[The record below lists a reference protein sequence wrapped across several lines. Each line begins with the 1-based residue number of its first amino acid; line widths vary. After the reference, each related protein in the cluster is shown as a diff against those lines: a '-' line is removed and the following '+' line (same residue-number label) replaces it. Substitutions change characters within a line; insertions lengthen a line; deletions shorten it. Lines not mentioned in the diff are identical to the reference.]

1 MRKIQFILLLALL
14 AITGQVGAQITPT
27 TITDGKFDP
36 GTIFYRIKFSTTNN
50 GDKYAVISEGDVKV
64 TSTASQGSLFAFVGD
79 AVNGYKMYEKN
90 STSKCVYLTE
100 TSSSSVDNVSYGESS
115 THDKWTLF
123 RRSSGYYVLYQTG
136 VYTTN
141 TSLPTTLNCPATNNT
156 EPLKTWSDNQ
166 AKNSDDNCRITFE
179 AVEMSLLYQ
188 YTFSQG
194 TVNQVVYGTIGS
206 AYPNATT
213 PAFCTITGSKPAGN
227 VAAGGTNTASFTAT
241 WNGPLE
247 YSSDLANAKWY
258 LMTLGYEKVS
268 DALGQQKQVFR
279 FKGTGSDITLP
290 TADYTFTY
298 SSKDQFAFVGNPLD
312 GFQVINR
319 SAGNP
324 RLVANANGTGNPSF
338 ANSPSSS
345 QSDRWDIYN
354 VTVGPASSITVPGD
368 KRFGLNL
375 HGNSAKKLNRNG
387 GNVKNVV
394 YWGDHDNGSTFT
406 VSQADLPDLTLNV
419 FDGKTYASLYVDYPV
434 QVTSENVKVYTGTVS
449 GNTLQM
455 TEANDKIIPANVG
468 VVLVGNTTSETSA
481 ALSIA
486 NSASTVAHGVIT
498 GTTTDLPIG
507 GLQSL
512 YLVLGVSNQEPQ
524 SVGFFQP
531 TGATIPAYKAYIPT
545 SAISSVRGLYFNF
558 DGETTSID
566 PTVLTPAKDET
577 IYDLSGRRVNKTVKG
592 IYIKNGK
599 KIYVK

>member
-1 MRKIQFILLLALL
+1 M
-14 AITGQVGAQITPT
+14 
-27 TITDGKFDP
+27 
-36 GTIFYRIKFSTTNN
+36 
-50 GDKYAVISEGDVKV
+50 
-64 TSTASQGSLFAFVGD
+64 
-79 AVNGYKMYEKN
+79 
-90 STSKCVYLTE
+90 
-100 TSSSSVDNVSYGESS
+100 
-115 THDKWTLF
+115 
-123 RRSSGYYVLYQTG
+123 
-136 VYTTN
+136 
-141 TSLPTTLNCPATNNT
+141 
-156 EPLKTWSDNQ
+156 
-166 AKNSDDNCRITFE
+166 
-179 AVEMSLLYQ
+179 
-188 YTFSQG
+188 
-194 TVNQVVYGTIGS
+194 
-206 AYPNATT
+206 
-213 PAFCTITGSKPAGN
+213 
-227 VAAGGTNTASFTAT
+227 
-241 WNGPLE
+241 
-247 YSSDLANAKWY
+247 
-258 LMTLGYEKVS
+258 
-268 DALGQQKQVFR
+268 
-279 FKGTGSDITLP
+279 
-290 TADYTFTY
+290 
-298 SSKDQFAFVGNPLD
+298 D

-324 RLVANANGTGNPSF
+324 RLVANADGSGNPSF

-394 YWGDHDNGSTFT
+394 YWSSHDNGSTFT
-406 VSQADLPDLTLNV
+406 VSQADLPSLALNV
-419 FDGKTYASLYVDYPV
+419 FDGKTYASFYVDYPV

-468 VVLVGNTTSETSA
+468 VVLVGNTTSENSA

-486 NSASTVAHGVIT
+486 NSAGTVSHGVIE
-498 GTTTDLPIG
+498 GSITDVPIG
-507 GLQSL
+507 GLQDL

-531 TGATIPAYKAYIPT
+531 TVATIPAYRAYIPK
-545 SAISSVRGLYFNF
+545 SATQSVRGLYFNF

-566 PTVLTPAKDET
+566 PTVLTPAKEET

>member
-1 MRKIQFILLLALL
+1 MKKIQLILLLVLL
-14 AITGQVGAQITPT
+14 AITGQAGAQIIPT
-27 TITDGKFDP
+27 TITNGQFDP
-36 GTIFYRIKFSTTNN
+36 GTVFYRIKFTPSFLQQHYITIGSDVTTTNIRGN
-50 GDKYAVISEGDVKV
+50 A
-64 TSTASQGSLFAFVGD
+64 TLFAFVGNNTDGYRIYAKGD
-79 AVNGYKMYEKN
+79 ATKYI
-90 STSKCVYLTE
+90 YLTST
-100 TSSSSVDNVSYGESS
+100 TSDVNVDNVHYGTSD
-115 THDKWTLF
+115 TYDKFKIRKNGSGYTIYQYGP
-123 RRSSGYYVLYQTG
+123 RSSSIP
-136 VYTTN
+136 
-141 TSLPTTLNCPATNNT
+141 TSLNYVSGSTLQ
-156 EPLKTWSDNQ
+156 TWSNSESLSDN
-166 AKNSDDNCRITFE
+166 NCRVAFE

-188 YTFSQG
+188 YTFSEG

-213 PAFCTITGSKPAGN
+213 PAFCTITGSKPSGK
-227 VAAGGTNTASFTAT
+227 VTEGGTETATFNAT
-241 WNGPLE
+241 WNGPLD

-258 LMTLGYEKVS
+258 LMTLGYQDS
-268 DALGQQKQVFR
+268 HKQVFR
-279 FKGTGSDITLP
+279 YSALNTTINLP
-290 TADYTFTY
+290 TDAYTFTY

-324 RLVANANGTGNPSF
+324 RLVANADGTGNPSF
-338 ANSPSSS
+338 ANSPSSA

-354 VTVGPASSITVPGD
+354 VTQSPHDPITVPGE

-375 HGNSAKKLNRNG
+375 HGYSAKKLNRSG
-387 GNVKNVV
+387 SSRNVV
-394 YWGDHDNGSTFT
+394 YWGNHDNGSTFT
-406 VSQADLPDLTLNV
+406 VSQADLPSLALHE

-468 VVLVGNTTSETSA
+468 VVLVGNTASETSA

-486 NSASTVAHGVIT
+486 NSAGTVSHGVIE
-498 GTTTDLPIG
+498 GSITDVSIG
-507 GLQSL
+507 GLQDL
-512 YLVLGVSNQEPQ
+512 YLVLGVSNEEPQ

-531 TGATIPAYKAYIPT
+531 TVATIPAYRAYIPK
-545 SAISSVRGLYFNF
+545 SATQSVRGLYFNF

-566 PTVLTPAKDET
+566 PTVLTPAKEET
-577 IYDLSGRRVNKTVKG
+577 IYDLSGRRVNKAVKG

>member
-1 MRKIQFILLLALL
+1 MKKIQLILLLVLL
-14 AITGQVGAQITPT
+14 AITGQAGAQIIPT
-27 TITDGKFDP
+27 TITNGQFDP
-36 GTIFYRIKFSTTNN
+36 GTVFYRIKFTPSIFQQHYITIGSDVTTTTT
-50 GDKYAVISEGDVKV
+50 KAKA
-64 TSTASQGSLFAFVGD
+64 TLFAFVGNNTDGYRIYAKGD
-79 AVNGYKMYEKN
+79 ATTYI
-90 STSKCVYLTE
+90 YLTST
-100 TSSSSVDNVSYGESS
+100 TSDVNVDNVNYGTSD
-115 THDKWTLF
+115 TYDKFKIHTNGKGYTIYQYGP
-123 RRSSGYYVLYQTG
+123 RSSSIP
-136 VYTTN
+136 
-141 TSLPTTLNCPATNNT
+141 TSLNYVSGSTLQ
-156 EPLKTWSDNQ
+156 TWSNAGSLSDN
-166 AKNSDDNCRITFE
+166 NCRVAFE

-188 YTFSQG
+188 YTFSEG

-227 VAAGGTNTASFTAT
+227 VAAGGVDNASFTAT

-247 YSSDLANAKWY
+247 YSSTLNNAKWY
-258 LMTLGYEKVS
+258 LMTLGYQ
-268 DALGQQKQVFR
+268 DGHKQVFR
-279 FKGTGSDITLP
+279 YSALNTTINLP
-290 TADYTFTY
+290 TDAYTFTY

-319 SAGNP
+319 SENNP
-324 RLVANANGTGNPSF
+324 RLVANADGSGNPTF
-338 ANSPSSS
+338 ATSASDT

-354 VTVGPASSITVPGD
+354 VTVGSASNITVPGD
-368 KRFGLNL
+368 KRFGLSL
-375 HGNSAKKLNRNG
+375 HGNNAKKLNRNG
-387 GNVKNVV
+387 ASYNVV

-406 VSQADLPDLTLNV
+406 VSQADLPSLALHE

-468 VVLVGNTTSETSA
+468 VVLVGNTASETSA

-486 NSASTVAHGVIT
+486 NSAGTVSHGVIE
-498 GTTTDLPIG
+498 GSITDVPIG
-507 GLQSL
+507 GLQDQ
-512 YLVLGVSNQEPQ
+512 YLVLGLSNQEPQ

-531 TGATIPAYKAYIPT
+531 TVATIPAYRAYIPK
-545 SAISSVRGLYFNF
+545 SATQSVRGLYFNF

-566 PTVLTPAKDET
+566 PTVLTPAKEET

>member
-1 MRKIQFILLLALL
+1 MKKIQLILLLVLL
-14 AITGQVGAQITPT
+14 AITGQVGAQIIPT
-27 TITDGKFDP
+27 TITNGQFDP
-36 GTIFYRIKFSTTNN
+36 GTVFYRINFTPSIFQHYYITIGSDVTTTTT
-50 GDKYAVISEGDVKV
+50 KAKA
-64 TSTASQGSLFAFVGD
+64 TLFAFVGNDTDGYRIYAKGD
-79 AVNGYKMYEKN
+79 ATKYI
-90 STSKCVYLTE
+90 YLTST
-100 TSSSSVDNVSYGESS
+100 TSDVNVDNVHYGTSD
-115 THDKWTLF
+115 TYDKFKIRKNGSGYTIYQYGP
-123 RRSSGYYVLYQTG
+123 RSSSIP
-136 VYTTN
+136 
-141 TSLPTTLNCPATNNT
+141 TSLNYVPRSTLQ
-156 EPLKTWSDNQ
+156 TWSNSESLSDN
-166 AKNSDDNCRITFE
+166 NCRVAFE

-188 YTFSQG
+188 YTFSEG

-206 AYPNATT
+206 AYPNPATA
-213 PAFCTITGSKPAGN
+213 PAFCTITGSKPSGN
-227 VAAGGTNTASFTAT
+227 VTAGGTETAT
-241 WNGPLE
+241 FNATWDGPLE

-324 RLVANANGTGNPSF
+324 RLVANADGTGNPSF
-338 ANSPSSS
+338 ANSPSSA

-375 HGNSAKKLNRNG
+375 HGNNAKKLNRNG
-387 GNVKNVV
+387 ASYNVV
-394 YWGDHDNGSTFT
+394 YWSNHDNGSTFT
-406 VSQADLPDLTLNV
+406 VSQADLPSLALNV

-434 QVTSENVKVYTGTVS
+434 EVTSENVTVYTGTVS

-486 NSASTVAHGVIT
+486 NSAGTVSHGVIE
-498 GTTTDLPIG
+498 GSITDVPIG
-507 GLQSL
+507 GLQDL
-512 YLVLGVSNQEPQ
+512 YLVLGVSNEEPQ
-524 SVGFFQP
+524 SVGFFRP
-531 TGATIPAYKAYIPT
+531 TIATIPAYRAYIPK
-545 SAISSVRGLYFNF
+545 SATQSVRGLYFNF

-566 PTVLTPAKDET
+566 PTVLTPAKEET
-577 IYDLSGRRVNKTVKG
+577 IYDLGGRRVNKAVKG

>member
-1 MRKIQFILLLALL
+1 MKKIQLILLLVLL
-14 AITGQVGAQITPT
+14 AITGQAGAQIIPT
-27 TITDGKFDP
+27 TITNGQFDP
-36 GTIFYRIKFSTTNN
+36 GTVFYRIKFIPPFSQHYITIGSDVTTTNIRGN
-50 GDKYAVISEGDVKV
+50 A
-64 TSTASQGSLFAFVGD
+64 TLFAFVGNNTDGYRIYAKGD
-79 AVNGYKMYEKN
+79 ATKYI
-90 STSKCVYLTE
+90 YLTST
-100 TSSSSVDNVSYGESS
+100 TSDVNVDNVNYGTSD
-115 THDKWTLF
+115 TYDKFKIRTNGSGYTIYQYGP
-123 RRSSGYYVLYQTG
+123 RSSSIP
-136 VYTTN
+136 
-141 TSLPTTLNCPATNNT
+141 TSLNYVFGSTLQ
-156 EPLKTWSDNQ
+156 TWSNSGSLSDN
-166 AKNSDDNCRITFE
+166 NCRVAFE
-179 AVEMSLLYQ
+179 PVEMSLLYQ
-188 YTFSQG
+188 YTFSEG

-227 VAAGGTNTASFTAT
+227 VAAGGVDNASFTAT

-258 LMTLGYEKVS
+258 LMTLGYQDS
-268 DALGQQKQVFR
+268 HKQVFR
-279 FKGTGSDITLP
+279 YSTLNTTINLP
-290 TADYTFTY
+290 TDAYTFTY

-324 RLVANANGTGNPSF
+324 RLVANADGTGNPTF
-338 ANSPSSS
+338 ANSPSSA

-394 YWGDHDNGSTFT
+394 YWSSHDNGSTFT
-406 VSQADLPDLTLNV
+406 VSQADLPSLALNV

-498 GTTTDLPIG
+498 GSITDVHIQG
-507 GLQSL
+507 YQDQ
-512 YLVLGVSNQEPQ
+512 YLVLGVSNEEPQ

-531 TGATIPAYKAYIPT
+531 TVATIPAYRAYIPK
-545 SAISSVRGLYFNF
+545 SATQSVRGLYFNF
-558 DGETTSID
+558 DGETTSIA
-566 PTVLTPAKDET
+566 PTVLTPAKEET
-577 IYDLSGRRVNKTVKG
+577 IYDLSGRRVNKAVKG

>member
-14 AITGQVGAQITPT
+14 AITGQAGAQIIPT
-27 TITDGKFDP
+27 TITNGQFDP
-36 GTIFYRIKFSTTNN
+36 GTVFYRIKFTPSFLQQHYITIGSDVTTTNIRGN
-50 GDKYAVISEGDVKV
+50 A
-64 TSTASQGSLFAFVGD
+64 TLFAFVGNNTDGYRIYAKGD
-79 AVNGYKMYEKN
+79 ATKYI
-90 STSKCVYLTE
+90 YLTST
-100 TSSSSVDNVSYGESS
+100 TSDVNVDNVNYGTSD
-115 THDKWTLF
+115 TYDKFKIHTNGKGYTIYQYGP
-123 RRSSGYYVLYQTG
+123 RSSSIP
-136 VYTTN
+136 
-141 TSLPTTLNCPATNNT
+141 TSLNYVPRSTLQ
-156 EPLKTWSDNQ
+156 TWSNSESLSDN
-166 AKNSDDNCRITFE
+166 NCRVAFE

-188 YTFSQG
+188 YTFSEG

-206 AYPNATT
+206 AYPNATA
-213 PAFCTITGSKPAGN
+213 PAFCTITGSKPAGK
-227 VAAGGTNTASFTAT
+227 VTAGGTETAT
-241 WNGPLE
+241 FNATWDGPLD

-258 LMTLGYEKVS
+258 LMTLGYEES
-268 DALGQQKQVFR
+268 HKQVFR
-279 FKGTGSDITLP
+279 YSTLNTTINLP
-290 TADYTFTY
+290 TDAYTFTY

-324 RLVANANGTGNPSF
+324 RLVANADGTGNPTF
-338 ANSPSSS
+338 ANSPSSA

-375 HGNSAKKLNRNG
+375 HGYSAKKLNRSG
-387 GNVKNVV
+387 STRNVV

-406 VSQADLPDLTLNV
+406 VSQADLPSLALNV
-419 FDGKTYASLYVDYPV
+419 FDGKTYASFYVDYPV
-434 QVTSENVKVYTGTVS
+434 EVTSENVKVYTGTVS

-468 VVLVGNTTSETSA
+468 VVLVGNTASETSA

-486 NSASTVAHGVIT
+486 NSAGTVAHGVIT
-498 GTTTDLPIG
+498 GSITDVPIQG
-507 GLQSL
+507 YQDQ
-512 YLVLGVSNQEPQ
+512 YLVLGLSNQEPQ

-531 TGATIPAYKAYIPT
+531 TVATIPAYRAYIPK
-545 SAISSVRGLYFNF
+545 SATQSVRGLYFNF

-566 PTVLTPAKDET
+566 PTVLTPAKEET

>member
-1 MRKIQFILLLALL
+1 MKKIQLILLLVLL
-14 AITGQVGAQITPT
+14 AITGQAGAQIIPT
-27 TITDGKFDP
+27 TITNGQFDP
-36 GTIFYRIKFSTTNN
+36 GTVFYRIKFTPSFLQQHYITIGSDVTTTIT
-50 GDKYAVISEGDVKV
+50 KAKA
-64 TSTASQGSLFAFVGD
+64 TLFAFVGNNTDGYRIYAKGD
-79 AVNGYKMYEKN
+79 ATKYI
-90 STSKCVYLTE
+90 YLTST
-100 TSSSSVDNVSYGESS
+100 TSDVNVDNVHYGTSD
-115 THDKWTLF
+115 TYDKFKIHTNGSGYTIYQYGP
-123 RRSSGYYVLYQTG
+123 RSSSIP
-136 VYTTN
+136 
-141 TSLPTTLNCPATNNT
+141 TSLNYVSRSTLQ
-156 EPLKTWSDNQ
+156 TWSNSGSLSDN
-166 AKNSDDNCRITFE
+166 NCRVEFE

-188 YTFSQG
+188 YTFSEG

-258 LMTLGYEKVS
+258 LMTLGYQ
-268 DALGQQKQVFR
+268 DGHKQVFR
-279 FKGTGSDITLP
+279 YSALNTTINLP
-290 TADYTFTY
+290 TDAYTFTY

-324 RLVANANGTGNPSF
+324 RLVANADGTGNPSF
-338 ANSPSSS
+338 ANSPSSA

-375 HGNSAKKLNRNG
+375 HGNSAKKLNRSG
-387 GNVKNVV
+387 SSRNVV

-406 VSQADLPDLTLNV
+406 VSQADLPSLALHV

-486 NSASTVAHGVIT
+486 NSAGTVSHGVIE
-498 GTTTDLPIG
+498 GSITDVPIG
-507 GLQSL
+507 GLQDL
-512 YLVLGVSNQEPQ
+512 YLVLGVSNEEPQ

-531 TGATIPAYKAYIPT
+531 TVATIPAYRAYIPK
-545 SAISSVRGLYFNF
+545 SATQSVRGLYFNF

>member
-1 MRKIQFILLLALL
+1 MKKIQLILLLVLL
-14 AITGQVGAQITPT
+14 AITGQAGAQIIPT
-27 TITDGKFDP
+27 TITNGQFDP
-36 GTIFYRIKFSTTNN
+36 GTVFYRIKFTYPLILKPYITIGSDVTTTTT
-50 GDKYAVISEGDVKV
+50 KAKA
-64 TSTASQGSLFAFVGD
+64 TLFAFVGNDTDGYRIYAKGD
-79 AVNGYKMYEKN
+79 ATKYI
-90 STSKCVYLTE
+90 YLTST
-100 TSSSSVDNVSYGESS
+100 TSDVNVDNVNYGTSD
-115 THDKWTLF
+115 TYDKFKIHTNGKGYTIYQYGP
-123 RRSSGYYVLYQTG
+123 RSSSIP
-136 VYTTN
+136 
-141 TSLPTTLNCPATNNT
+141 TSLNYVSGSTLQ
-156 EPLKTWSDNQ
+156 TWSNSGSLSDN
-166 AKNSDDNCRITFE
+166 NCRVAFE

-188 YTFSQG
+188 YTFSEG

-213 PAFCTITGSKPAGN
+213 PAFCTITGSKPAGK
-227 VAAGGTNTASFTAT
+227 VTAGGTETATFNAT
-241 WNGPLE
+241 WNGPLD

-258 LMTLGYEKVS
+258 LMTLGYQDS
-268 DALGQQKQVFR
+268 HKQVFR
-279 FKGTGSDITLP
+279 YSTLNTTINLP
-290 TADYTFTY
+290 TDAYTFTY

-324 RLVANANGTGNPSF
+324 RLVANADGTGNPSF
-338 ANSPSSS
+338 ANSPSSA

-354 VTVGPASSITVPGD
+354 VTVGSASSITVPGD

-375 HGNSAKKLNRNG
+375 HGNSAKKLNRSG
-387 GNVKNVV
+387 STRNVV

-406 VSQADLPDLTLNV
+406 VSQADLPSLTLNA

-498 GTTTDLPIG
+498 GSITDVPIQG
-507 GLQSL
+507 YQDQ
-512 YLVLGVSNQEPQ
+512 YLVLGLSNQEPQ

-531 TGATIPAYKAYIPT
+531 TVATIPAYRAYIPK
-545 SAISSVRGLYFNF
+545 SATQSVRGLYFNF

-566 PTVLTPAKDET
+566 PTVLTPAKEET
-577 IYDLSGRRVNKTVKG
+577 IYDLSGRRVNKAVKG

>member
-1 MRKIQFILLLALL
+1 MKKIQLILLLVLL
-14 AITGQVGAQITPT
+14 AITGQAGAQIIPT
-27 TITDGKFDP
+27 TITNGQFDP
-36 GTIFYRIKFSTTNN
+36 GTVFYRIKFIPPFSQHYITIGSDVTTTIIPGN
-50 GDKYAVISEGDVKV
+50 A
-64 TSTASQGSLFAFVGD
+64 TLFAFVGNNTDGYRIYAKGD
-79 AVNGYKMYEKN
+79 ATKYI
-90 STSKCVYLTE
+90 YLTST
-100 TSSSSVDNVSYGESS
+100 TSDVNVDNVNYGTSD
-115 THDKWTLF
+115 TYDKFKIRTNGSGYTIYQYGP
-123 RRSSGYYVLYQTG
+123 RSSSIP
-136 VYTTN
+136 
-141 TSLPTTLNCPATNNT
+141 TSLNYVFGSTLQ
-156 EPLKTWSDNQ
+156 TWSNSGSLSDN
-166 AKNSDDNCRITFE
+166 NCRVAFE
-179 AVEMSLLYQ
+179 PVEMSLLYQ
-188 YTFSQG
+188 YTFSEG

-227 VAAGGTNTASFTAT
+227 VAAGGVDNASFTAT

-258 LMTLGYEKVS
+258 LMTLGYQDS
-268 DALGQQKQVFR
+268 HKQVFR
-279 FKGTGSDITLP
+279 YSTLNTTINLP
-290 TADYTFTY
+290 TDAYTFTY

-324 RLVANANGTGNPSF
+324 RLVANADGTGNPTF
-338 ANSPSSS
+338 ANSPSSA

-394 YWGDHDNGSTFT
+394 YWSSHDNGSTFT
-406 VSQADLPDLTLNV
+406 VSQADLPSLALNV

-498 GTTTDLPIG
+498 GSITDVPIQG
-507 GLQSL
+507 YQDQ
-512 YLVLGVSNQEPQ
+512 YLVLGLSNQEPQ

-531 TGATIPAYKAYIPT
+531 TVATIPAYRAYIPK
-545 SAISSVRGLYFNF
+545 SATQSVRGLYFNF

-566 PTVLTPAKDET
+566 PTVLTPAKEET
-577 IYDLSGRRVNKTVKG
+577 IYDLSGRRVNKAVKG

>member
-1 MRKIQFILLLALL
+1 MKKIQLILLLVLL
-14 AITGQVGAQITPT
+14 AITGQVGAQIIPT
-27 TITDGKFDP
+27 TITNGQFDP
-36 GTIFYRIKFSTTNN
+36 GTVFYRIKFTPSIFQQHYITIGSDVTTTTT
-50 GDKYAVISEGDVKV
+50 KAKA
-64 TSTASQGSLFAFVGD
+64 TLFAFVGNDTDGYRIYAKGD
-79 AVNGYKMYEKN
+79 ATKYI
-90 STSKCVYLTE
+90 YLTST
-100 TSSSSVDNVSYGESS
+100 TSDVNVDNVNYGTSD
-115 THDKWTLF
+115 TYDKFKIHTNGKGYTIYQYGP
-123 RRSSGYYVLYQTG
+123 RSSSIP
-136 VYTTN
+136 
-141 TSLPTTLNCPATNNT
+141 TSLNYVSGSTLQ
-156 EPLKTWSDNQ
+156 TWSNSGSLSDN
-166 AKNSDDNCRITFE
+166 NCRVAFE

-188 YTFSQG
+188 YTFSEG

-227 VAAGGTNTASFTAT
+227 VTAGGTESATFAAT
-241 WNGPLE
+241 WNGPLD

-258 LMTLGYEKVS
+258 LMTLGYQ
-268 DALGQQKQVFR
+268 DNHKQVFR
-279 FKGTGSDITLP
+279 YSASNATINLP
-290 TADYTFTY
+290 TDNYTFTY
-298 SSKDQFAFVGNPLD
+298 SSKDQFAFVGNPVD

-324 RLVANANGTGNPSF
+324 RLVANANGSGNPSF
-338 ANSPSSS
+338 ANSPSSA

-375 HGNSAKKLNRNG
+375 HGNNAKKLNRNG
-387 GNVKNVV
+387 ASYNVV
-394 YWGDHDNGSTFT
+394 YWSNHDNGSTFT
-406 VSQADLPDLTLNV
+406 VSQADLPSLALHE

-434 QVTSENVKVYTGTVS
+434 EVISENVKVYTGTVS

-468 VVLVGNTTSETSA
+468 VVLVGNTTSETST

-498 GTTTDLPIG
+498 GSITDVPIQG
-507 GLQSL
+507 YQDQ
-512 YLVLGVSNQEPQ
+512 YLVLGLSNQEPQ

-531 TGATIPAYKAYIPT
+531 TVATIPAYRAYIPK
-545 SAISSVRGLYFNF
+545 SATQSVRGLYFNF

-566 PTVLTPAKDET
+566 PTVLTPAKEET
-577 IYDLSGRRVNKTVKG
+577 IYDLSGRRVNKAVKG

>member
-1 MRKIQFILLLALL
+1 MKKIQLILLLVLL
-14 AITGQVGAQITPT
+14 AITGQAGAQIIPT
-27 TITDGKFDP
+27 TITNGQFDP
-36 GTIFYRIKFSTTNN
+36 GTVFYRIKFTPSIFQQHYITIGSDVTTTTT
-50 GDKYAVISEGDVKV
+50 KAKA
-64 TSTASQGSLFAFVGD
+64 TLFAFVGNNTDGYRIYAKRD
-79 AVNGYKMYEKN
+79 ATKYI
-90 STSKCVYLTE
+90 YLTST
-100 TSSSSVDNVSYGESS
+100 TSDVNVDNVHYGTSD
-115 THDKWTLF
+115 TYDKFKIHTNGKGYTIYQYGP
-123 RRSSGYYVLYQTG
+123 RSSSIP
-136 VYTTN
+136 
-141 TSLPTTLNCPATNNT
+141 TSLNYVSGSTLQ
-156 EPLKTWSDNQ
+156 TWSNSGSLSDN
-166 AKNSDDNCRITFE
+166 NCRVVFE
-179 AVEMSLLYQ
+179 PVEMSLLYQ
-188 YTFSQG
+188 YTFSEG

-206 AYPNATT
+206 AYPNATA
-213 PAFCTITGSKPAGN
+213 PAFCTITGSKPSGN

-258 LMTLGYEKVS
+258 LMTLGYQ
-268 DALGQQKQVFR
+268 DGHKQVFR
-279 FKGTGSDITLP
+279 YSALNTTINLP
-290 TADYTFTY
+290 TDAYTFTY
-298 SSKDQFAFVGNPLD
+298 SSKDQFAFVGNPVD

-324 RLVANANGTGNPSF
+324 RLVANADGTGNPSF
-338 ANSPSSS
+338 ANSPSSA

-375 HGNSAKKLNRNG
+375 HGNNAKKLNRNG
-387 GNVKNVV
+387 ASYNVV
-394 YWGDHDNGSTFT
+394 YWSSHDNGSTFT
-406 VSQADLPDLTLNV
+406 VSQADLPSLALNV

-455 TEANDKIIPANVG
+455 TEANDKIIPAGVG
-468 VVLVGNTTSETSA
+468 VVLVGNTASETSA

-486 NSASTVAHGVIT
+486 NSAGTVSHGVIE
-498 GTTTDLPIG
+498 GSITDVPIQG
-507 GLQSL
+507 YQDQ
-512 YLVLGVSNQEPQ
+512 YLVLGLSNQEPQ

-531 TGATIPAYKAYIPT
+531 TVATIPAYRAYIPK
-545 SAISSVRGLYFNF
+545 SATQSVRGLYFNF

-566 PTVLTPAKDET
+566 PTVLTPAKEET

>member
-1 MRKIQFILLLALL
+1 MKKIQLILLLVLL
-14 AITGQVGAQITPT
+14 AITGQAGAQIIPT
-27 TITDGKFDP
+27 TITNGQFDP
-36 GTIFYRIKFSTTNN
+36 GTVFYRIKFTHPLIFKPYITIGSDVTTTTTPA
-50 GDKYAVISEGDVKV
+50 KA
-64 TSTASQGSLFAFVGD
+64 TLFAFVGNNTDGYRIYAKGD
-79 AVNGYKMYEKN
+79 ATKYI
-90 STSKCVYLTE
+90 YLTST
-100 TSSSSVDNVSYGESS
+100 TSDVNVDNVHYGTSD
-115 THDKWTLF
+115 TYDKFKIHTNGKGYTIYQYGP
-123 RRSSGYYVLYQTG
+123 RSSSIP
-136 VYTTN
+136 
-141 TSLPTTLNCPATNNT
+141 TSLNYVSGSTLQ
-156 EPLKTWSDNQ
+156 TWSNSESLSDN
-166 AKNSDDNCRITFE
+166 NCRVAFE

-188 YTFSQG
+188 YTFSEG

-324 RLVANANGTGNPSF
+324 RLVANADGTGNPSF
-338 ANSPSSS
+338 ANSPSSA

-354 VTVGPASSITVPGD
+354 VTVGSASSITVPGD

-375 HGNSAKKLNRNG
+375 HGNSAKKLNRSG
-387 GNVKNVV
+387 STRNVV

-406 VSQADLPDLTLNV
+406 VSQADLPSLTLNA

-434 QVTSENVKVYTGTVS
+434 EVTSENVKVYTGTVS

-486 NSASTVAHGVIT
+486 NSAGTVSPGVIT
-498 GTTTDLPIG
+498 GSITDVPIQG
-507 GLQSL
+507 YQDQ
-512 YLVLGVSNQEPQ
+512 YLVLGLSNQEPQ

-531 TGATIPAYKAYIPT
+531 TVATIPAYRAYIPK
-545 SAISSVRGLYFNF
+545 SATQSVRGLYFNF

-566 PTVLTPAKDET
+566 PTVLTPAKEET
-577 IYDLSGRRVNKTVKG
+577 IYDLSGRRVNKAVKG

>member
-100 TSSSSVDNVSYGESS
+100 TNSSSVDNVSYGESS
-115 THDKWTLF
+115 THDKWTLY
-123 RRSSGYYVLYQTG
+123 RRPSGYYVLYQTG
-136 VYTTN
+136 VYTSN
-141 TSLPTTLNCPATNNT
+141 TSLPTTLNCPSTNNT

-188 YTFSQG
+188 YTFSEG

-227 VAAGGTNTASFTAT
+227 VTAGGTETAEFTAT
-241 WNGPLE
+241 WNGPLD

-258 LMTLGYEKVS
+258 LMTLGYQ
-268 DALGQQKQVFR
+268 DDHKQVFR
-279 FKGTGSDITLP
+279 YSALNTTINLP
-290 TADYTFTY
+290 TDAYTFTY

-324 RLVANANGTGNPSF
+324 RLVANADGTGNPSF
-338 ANSPSSS
+338 ANSPSSA

-354 VTVGPASSITVPGD
+354 VTVGPASSITVPGE

-375 HGNSAKKLNRNG
+375 HGYSAKKLNRSG
-387 GNVKNVV
+387 SSRNVV

-406 VSQADLPDLTLNV
+406 VSQADLPDLTLHE

-449 GNTLQM
+449 GNTLLM

-468 VVLVGNTTSETSA
+468 VVLVGNTASETSA

>member
-1 MRKIQFILLLALL
+1 MKKIQLILLLVLL
-14 AITGQVGAQITPT
+14 AITGQAGAQIIPT
-27 TITDGKFDP
+27 TITNGQFDP
-36 GTIFYRIKFSTTNN
+36 GTVFYRIKFTPSIFQQHYITIGSDVTTTTT
-50 GDKYAVISEGDVKV
+50 KAKA
-64 TSTASQGSLFAFVGD
+64 TLFAFVGNNTDGYRIYAKGD
-79 AVNGYKMYEKN
+79 ATTYI
-90 STSKCVYLTE
+90 YLTST
-100 TSSSSVDNVSYGESS
+100 TSDVNVDNVNYGTSD
-115 THDKWTLF
+115 TYDKFKIHTNGKGYTIYQYGP
-123 RRSSGYYVLYQTG
+123 RSSSIP
-136 VYTTN
+136 
-141 TSLPTTLNCPATNNT
+141 TSLNYVSGSTLQ
-156 EPLKTWSDNQ
+156 TWSNAGSLSDN
-166 AKNSDDNCRITFE
+166 NCRVAFE

-188 YTFSQG
+188 YTFSEG

-227 VAAGGTNTASFTAT
+227 VAAGGVDNASFTAT

-258 LMTLGYEKVS
+258 LMTLGYQ
-268 DALGQQKQVFR
+268 DGHKQVFR
-279 FKGTGSDITLP
+279 YSALNTTINLP
-290 TADYTFTY
+290 TDAYTFTY

-319 SAGNP
+319 SENNP
-324 RLVANANGTGNPSF
+324 RLVANADGTGNPSF
-338 ANSPSSS
+338 ATSASDT

-354 VTVGPASSITVPGD
+354 VTVGSASNITVPGD
-368 KRFGLNL
+368 KRFGLSL
-375 HGNSAKKLNRNG
+375 HGNNAKKLNRNG
-387 GNVKNVV
+387 ASYNVV

-406 VSQADLPDLTLNV
+406 VSQADLPSLALHE

-455 TEANDKIIPANVG
+455 TEANDKIIPAGVG
-468 VVLVGNTTSETSA
+468 VVLVGNTASETSA

-486 NSASTVAHGVIT
+486 NSAGTVAHGVIT
-498 GTTTDLPIG
+498 GSITDVPIQG
-507 GLQSL
+507 YQDQ
-512 YLVLGVSNQEPQ
+512 YLVLGLSNQEPQ

-531 TGATIPAYKAYIPT
+531 TVATIPAYRAYIPK
-545 SAISSVRGLYFNF
+545 SATQSVRGLYFNF

-566 PTVLTPAKDET
+566 PTVLTPAKEET

>member
-1 MRKIQFILLLALL
+1 MKKIQLILLLVLL
-14 AITGQVGAQITPT
+14 AITGQAGAQIIPT
-27 TITDGKFDP
+27 TITNGQFDP
-36 GTIFYRIKFSTTNN
+36 GTVFYRIKFTYPLILKPYITIGSDVTTTTTKAN
-50 GDKYAVISEGDVKV
+50 A
-64 TSTASQGSLFAFVGD
+64 TLFAFVGNNTDGYRIYAKGD
-79 AVNGYKMYEKN
+79 ATKYI
-90 STSKCVYLTE
+90 YLTST
-100 TSSSSVDNVSYGESS
+100 TSDENVDNVHYGTSD
-115 THDKWTLF
+115 TYDKFKIRKNGSGYTIYQYGP
-123 RRSSGYYVLYQTG
+123 RSSSIP
-136 VYTTN
+136 
-141 TSLPTTLNCPATNNT
+141 TSLNYVSGSTLQ
-156 EPLKTWSDNQ
+156 TWSNAGSLSDN
-166 AKNSDDNCRITFE
+166 NCRVVFE
-179 AVEMSLLYQ
+179 PVEMSLLYQ
-188 YTFSQG
+188 YTFSEG

-324 RLVANANGTGNPSF
+324 RLVANADGTGNPSF
-338 ANSPSSS
+338 ANSPSSA

-375 HGNSAKKLNRNG
+375 HGYSAKKLNRSG
-387 GNVKNVV
+387 STRNVV
-394 YWGDHDNGSTFT
+394 YWSNHDNGSTFT
-406 VSQADLPDLTLNV
+406 VSQADLPSLTLNA
-419 FDGKTYASLYVDYPV
+419 FDGKTYASFYVDYPV
-434 QVTSENVKVYTGTVS
+434 EVTSENVKVYTGTVS
-449 GNTLQM
+449 ENTLQM

-498 GTTTDLPIG
+498 GSITDVPIQG
-507 GLQSL
+507 YQDQ
-512 YLVLGVSNQEPQ
+512 YLVLGLSNQEPQ

-531 TGATIPAYKAYIPT
+531 TVATIPAYRAYIPK
-545 SAISSVRGLYFNF
+545 SATQSVRGLYFNF
-558 DGETTSID
+558 DGETTFID
-566 PTVLTPAKDET
+566 PTILTPAKEET

>member
-1 MRKIQFILLLALL
+1 MKKIQLILLLVLL
-14 AITGQVGAQITPT
+14 AITGQVGAQIIPT
-27 TITDGKFDP
+27 TITNGQFDP
-36 GTIFYRIKFSTTNN
+36 GTVFYRINFTPSIFQHYYITIGSDVTTTT
-50 GDKYAVISEGDVKV
+50 KSKA
-64 TSTASQGSLFAFVGD
+64 TLFAFVGNNTDGYRIYAKGD
-79 AVNGYKMYEKN
+79 ATKYI
-90 STSKCVYLTE
+90 YLTST
-100 TSSSSVDNVSYGESS
+100 TSDVNVDNVHYGTSD
-115 THDKWTLF
+115 TYDKFKIRKNGSGYTIYQYGP
-123 RRSSGYYVLYQTG
+123 RSSSIP
-136 VYTTN
+136 
-141 TSLPTTLNCPATNNT
+141 TSLNYVSGSTLQ
-156 EPLKTWSDNQ
+156 TWSNSESLSDN
-166 AKNSDDNCRITFE
+166 NCRVAFE

-188 YTFSQG
+188 YTFSEG

-206 AYPNATT
+206 AYPNATA
-213 PAFCTITGSKPAGN
+213 PAFCTITGSKPAGK
-227 VAAGGTNTASFTAT
+227 VTAGGTETAT
-241 WNGPLE
+241 FNATWDGPLD

-258 LMTLGYEKVS
+258 LMTLGYEES
-268 DALGQQKQVFR
+268 HKQVFR
-279 FKGTGSDITLP
+279 YSTLNTTINLP
-290 TADYTFTY
+290 TDAYTFTY

-324 RLVANANGTGNPSF
+324 RLVANADGTGNPTF
-338 ANSPSSS
+338 ANSPSSA

-375 HGNSAKKLNRNG
+375 HGYSAKKLNRSG
-387 GNVKNVV
+387 STRNVV

-406 VSQADLPDLTLNV
+406 VSQADLPSLALNV
-419 FDGKTYASLYVDYPV
+419 FDGKTYASFYVDYPV
-434 QVTSENVKVYTGTVS
+434 EVTSENVKVYTGTVS

-468 VVLVGNTTSETSA
+468 VVLVGNTASETST

-486 NSASTVAHGVIT
+486 NSAGTVAHGVIT
-498 GTTTDLPIG
+498 GSITDVPIQG
-507 GLQSL
+507 YQDQ
-512 YLVLGVSNQEPQ
+512 YLVLGLSNQEPQ

-531 TGATIPAYKAYIPT
+531 TVATIPAYRAYIPK
-545 SAISSVRGLYFNF
+545 SATQSVRGLYFNF

-566 PTVLTPAKDET
+566 PTVLTPAKEET

>member
-1 MRKIQFILLLALL
+1 MKKIQLILLLVLL
-14 AITGQVGAQITPT
+14 AITGQAGAQIIPT
-27 TITDGKFDP
+27 TITNGQFDP
-36 GTIFYRIKFSTTNN
+36 GTVFYRIKFTPSIFQQHYITIGSDVTTTTT
-50 GDKYAVISEGDVKV
+50 KAKA
-64 TSTASQGSLFAFVGD
+64 TLFAFVGNNTDGYRIYAKGD
-79 AVNGYKMYEKN
+79 ATTYI
-90 STSKCVYLTE
+90 YLTST
-100 TSSSSVDNVSYGESS
+100 TSDVNVDNVNYGTSD
-115 THDKWTLF
+115 TYDKFKIHTNGKGYTIYQYGP
-123 RRSSGYYVLYQTG
+123 RSSSIP
-136 VYTTN
+136 
-141 TSLPTTLNCPATNNT
+141 TSLNYVSGSTLQ
-156 EPLKTWSDNQ
+156 TWSNAGSLSDN
-166 AKNSDDNCRITFE
+166 NCRVAFE

-188 YTFSQG
+188 YTFSEG

-227 VAAGGTNTASFTAT
+227 VAAGGVDNASFTAT

-258 LMTLGYEKVS
+258 LMTLGYQDS
-268 DALGQQKQVFR
+268 HKQVFR
-279 FKGTGSDITLP
+279 YSTLNTTINLP
-290 TADYTFTY
+290 TDAYTFTY

-319 SAGNP
+319 SENNP
-324 RLVANANGTGNPSF
+324 RLVANADGSGNPTF
-338 ANSPSSS
+338 ATSASDT

-354 VTVGPASSITVPGD
+354 VTVGSASNITVPGD
-368 KRFGLNL
+368 KRFGLSL
-375 HGNSAKKLNRNG
+375 HGNNAKKLNRNG
-387 GNVKNVV
+387 ASYNVV

-406 VSQADLPDLTLNV
+406 VSQADLPSLALHE
-419 FDGKTYASLYVDYPV
+419 FDGKTYASFYVDYPV

-468 VVLVGNTTSETSA
+468 VVLVGNTASETSA

-486 NSASTVAHGVIT
+486 NSAGTVAHGVIT
-498 GTTTDLPIG
+498 GSITDVPIQG
-507 GLQSL
+507 YQDQ
-512 YLVLGVSNQEPQ
+512 YLVLGLSNQEPQ

-531 TGATIPAYKAYIPT
+531 TVATIPAYRAYIPK
-545 SAISSVRGLYFNF
+545 SATQSVRGLYFNF

-566 PTVLTPAKDET
+566 PTILTPAKEET

>member
-1 MRKIQFILLLALL
+1 MKKIQLILLLALL

-27 TITDGKFDP
+27 TITDGQFDP
-36 GTIFYRIKFSTTNN
+36 GTVFYRIKFSTTNN

-100 TSSSSVDNVSYGESS
+100 TSSPSVDNVSYGESS

-123 RRSSGYYVLYQTG
+123 RRTSGYYVLYQTG

-141 TSLPTTLNCPATNNT
+141 TSLPTTLNCPSTNNT
-156 EPLKTWSDNQ
+156 EPLKTWSDNA

-188 YTFSQG
+188 YTFSEE

-227 VAAGGTNTASFTAT
+227 VTAGGTESATFTAT
-241 WNGPLE
+241 WNGPLD

-258 LMTLGYEKVS
+258 LMTLGYQ
-268 DALGQQKQVFR
+268 DNHKQVFR
-279 FKGTGSDITLP
+279 YSALNTTINLP
-290 TADYTFTY
+290 INAYTFTY

-319 SAGNP
+319 SENNP
-324 RLVANANGTGNPSF
+324 RLVANADGSGNPSF
-338 ANSPSSS
+338 ATSPSSS
-345 QSDRWDIYN
+345 QSDRWDIYD
-354 VTVGPASSITVPGD
+354 VTVSPKFPITVPGD
-368 KRFGLNL
+368 KRFGLSL
-375 HGNSAKKLNRNG
+375 HGYSAKKLNRNG
-387 GNVKNVV
+387 SSYNVA

-468 VVLVGNTTSETSA
+468 VVLVGNTASETSA

-498 GTTTDLPIG
+498 GTTEEIDITGYQD
-507 GLQSL
+507 Q
-512 YLVLGVSNQEPQ
+512 YLVLGVSNEAPQ
-524 SVGFFQP
+524 SVGFFRP
-531 TGATIPAYKAYIPT
+531 TVNTMPAYKAYIPK
-545 SAISSVRGLYFNF
+545 SATQSVRGLYFNF

-566 PTVLTPAKDET
+566 PTILTPAKEET

>member
-1 MRKIQFILLLALL
+1 MKKIQLILLLVLL
-14 AITGQVGAQITPT
+14 AITGQVGAQIIPT
-27 TITDGKFDP
+27 TITNGQFDP
-36 GTIFYRIKFSTTNN
+36 GTVFYRIRFTHPALKPYITIGSDVTTTNIPA
-50 GDKYAVISEGDVKV
+50 KA
-64 TSTASQGSLFAFVGD
+64 TLFAFVGNDTDGYRIYAKGD
-79 AVNGYKMYEKN
+79 ATKYI
-90 STSKCVYLTE
+90 YLTST
-100 TSSSSVDNVSYGESS
+100 TSDVNVDNVNYGTSD
-115 THDKWTLF
+115 TYDKFKIRTNGSGYTIYQYGP
-123 RRSSGYYVLYQTG
+123 RSSSIP
-136 VYTTN
+136 
-141 TSLPTTLNCPATNNT
+141 TSLNYVSRSTTLQ
-156 EPLKTWSDNQ
+156 TWSNSESLSDN
-166 AKNSDDNCRITFE
+166 NCRVAFE

-188 YTFSQG
+188 YTFSEG

-324 RLVANANGTGNPSF
+324 RLVANADGSGNPSF
-338 ANSPSSS
+338 ANSLSSS
-345 QSDRWDIYN
+345 QSDRWDIYD
-354 VTVGPASSITVPGD
+354 VTQSPHDPITVPGE

-375 HGNSAKKLNRNG
+375 HGYSAKKLNRSG
-387 GNVKNVV
+387 STRNVV

-406 VSQADLPDLTLNV
+406 VSQADLPSLALHE
-419 FDGKTYASLYVDYPV
+419 FDGKTYASFYVDYPV
-434 QVTSENVKVYTGTVS
+434 EVTSENVKVYTGTVS

-468 VVLVGNTTSETSA
+468 VVLVGNTASETSA

-486 NSASTVAHGVIT
+486 NSAGTVSHGVIE
-498 GTTTDLPIG
+498 GSITDVPIG
-507 GLQSL
+507 GLHDL
-512 YLVLGVSNQEPQ
+512 YLVLGVSNEEPQ

-531 TGATIPAYKAYIPT
+531 TVATIPAYRAYIPK
-545 SAISSVRGLYFNF
+545 SATQSVRGLYFNF

-566 PTVLTPAKDET
+566 PTVLTPAKEET
-577 IYDLSGRRVNKTVKG
+577 IYDLGGRRVNKAVKG

>member
-1 MRKIQFILLLALL
+1 MKKIQLILLLVLL
-14 AITGQVGAQITPT
+14 AITGQAGAQIIPT
-27 TITDGKFDP
+27 TITNGQFDP
-36 GTIFYRIKFSTTNN
+36 GTVFYRIKFTHPLIFKPYITIGSDVTTTTTPA
-50 GDKYAVISEGDVKV
+50 KA
-64 TSTASQGSLFAFVGD
+64 TLFAFVGNNTDGYRIYAKGD
-79 AVNGYKMYEKN
+79 ATKYI
-90 STSKCVYLTE
+90 YLTS
-100 TSSSSVDNVSYGESS
+100 TTGDGNVDNVNYGTSD
-115 THDKWTLF
+115 TYDKFKIHTNGKGYTIYQYGP
-123 RRSSGYYVLYQTG
+123 RSSSIP
-136 VYTTN
+136 
-141 TSLPTTLNCPATNNT
+141 TSLNYVSGSTLQ
-156 EPLKTWSDNQ
+156 TWSNSESLSDN
-166 AKNSDDNCRITFE
+166 NCRVAFE

-188 YTFSQG
+188 YTFSEG

-324 RLVANANGTGNPSF
+324 RLVANADGTGNPSF
-338 ANSPSSS
+338 ANSPSSA

-375 HGNSAKKLNRNG
+375 HGNSAKKLNRSG
-387 GNVKNVV
+387 STRNVV

-406 VSQADLPDLTLNV
+406 VSQADLPSLTLNA

-434 QVTSENVKVYTGTVS
+434 EVTSENVKVYTGTVS

-486 NSASTVAHGVIT
+486 NSAGTVSPGVIT
-498 GTTTDLPIG
+498 GSITDVPIQG
-507 GLQSL
+507 YQDQ
-512 YLVLGVSNQEPQ
+512 YLVLGLSNQEPQ

-531 TGATIPAYKAYIPT
+531 TVATIPAYRAYIPK
-545 SAISSVRGLYFNF
+545 SATQSVRGLYFNF

-566 PTVLTPAKDET
+566 PTVLTPAKEET
-577 IYDLSGRRVNKTVKG
+577 IYDLSGRRVNKAVKG

>member
-36 GTIFYRIKFSTTNN
+36 GTVFYRIKFSTTNN

-123 RRSSGYYVLYQTG
+123 RRTSGYYVLYQTG

-141 TSLPTTLNCPATNNT
+141 TSLPTTLNCPSTNNT

-188 YTFSQG
+188 YTFSEG

-206 AYPNATT
+206 AYPNATA
-213 PAFCTITGSKPAGN
+213 PAFCTITGSKPAGK
-227 VAAGGTNTASFTAT
+227 VTAGGTETATFNAT
-241 WNGPLE
+241 WNGPLD

-258 LMTLGYEKVS
+258 LMTLGYQDS
-268 DALGQQKQVFR
+268 HKQVFR
-279 FKGTGSDITLP
+279 YSTLNTTINLP
-290 TADYTFTY
+290 TDAYTFTY

-324 RLVANANGTGNPSF
+324 RLVANADGTGNPSF
-338 ANSPSSS
+338 ANSPSSA

-394 YWGDHDNGSTFT
+394 YWSSHDNGSTFT
-406 VSQADLPDLTLNV
+406 VSQADLPSLALNV

-468 VVLVGNTTSETSA
+468 VVLVGNTTSENSA

-486 NSASTVAHGVIT
+486 NSAGTVSHGVIE
-498 GTTTDLPIG
+498 GSITDVPIG
-507 GLQSL
+507 GLQDL
-512 YLVLGVSNQEPQ
+512 YLVLGVSNEEPQ

-531 TGATIPAYKAYIPT
+531 TVATIPAYRAYIPK
-545 SAISSVRGLYFNF
+545 SATQSVRGLYFNF

-566 PTVLTPAKDET
+566 PTVLTPAKEET